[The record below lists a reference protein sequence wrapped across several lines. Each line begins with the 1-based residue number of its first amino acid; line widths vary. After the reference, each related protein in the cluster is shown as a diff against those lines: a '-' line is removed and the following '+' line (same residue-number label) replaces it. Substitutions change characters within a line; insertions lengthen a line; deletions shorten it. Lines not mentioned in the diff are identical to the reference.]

1 MFCMSGGIMPGGA
14 GNRVGGAPGAPWGPG
29 DEAWPGVAAG
39 VWLLVE
45 EEEQEITFRSKVEIR
60 KL

>member
-1 MFCMSGGIMPGGA
+1 MPGGA

-39 VWLLVE
+39 VWLLME
-45 EEEQEITFRSKVEIR
+45 EEEQEITFRSKVEIT